1 METIYYILLTA
12 ALIVPVYLWLIAPRM
27 FKRPDMTFFKRY
39 HYAHRGFHNT
49 TDAPENSLRAFSYA
63 LENDYGI
70 ELDVH
75 LTKDNVPVV
84 FHDSTLDRMCNINAR
99 LCDLTLDELQKLTLL
114 DSNEIV
120 PTLKSVLSL
129 VNGKVPII
137 IEFKAEKHTA
147 VLCEAVNRCMS
158 DYAGAYC
165 IQSFYPS
172 VLAWYRNN
180 RPDIARGQLS
190 SDFKREKKMC
200 SVSLAVLSCL
210 LTNFYTRPDFI
221 SYNCKYPFVIS
232 RILCRDLFRAP
243 ALAWTVRSVKE
254 FIDIK
259 DHFDSFIFENFKLSN
274 RIL

>member
-1 METIYYILLTA
+1 METIYYILLIA
-12 ALIVPVYLWLIAPRM
+12 ALIMPVYLWLIAPRILH
-27 FKRPDMTFFKRY
+27 RPDMTFFKNY

-49 TDAPENSLRAFSYA
+49 TDAPENSLKAFA
-63 LENDYGI
+63 NAIENGYGI

-84 FHDSTLDRMCNINAR
+84 FHDSTLNRMCNVNQK
-99 LCDLTLDELQKLTLL
+99 LCELTLSELQKCILL
-114 DSNEIV
+114 DTNEAI
-120 PTLKSVLSL
+120 PTLESVLSL
-129 VNGKVPII
+129 VNGRVPII
-137 IEFKAEKHTA
+137 IEFKAEKNTA
-147 VLCEAVNRCMS
+147 VLCEAVDRCMA
-158 DYAGAYC
+158 DYNGTYC

-172 VLAWYRNN
+172 VLGWYRRN

-190 SDFKREKKMC
+190 SDFKRERKLC
-200 SVSLAVLSCL
+200 SISLAVLSCL
-210 LTNFYTRPDFI
+210 LTNCYTRPDFI

-232 RILCRDLFRAP
+232 RLLCRDLFRAP

-259 DHFDSFIFENFKLSN
+259 DHFDSYIFENFKLSN